1 MSAELPSSELTDGH
15 KLLLKR
21 LGVSIDAGTLRL
33 ALTHRSYA
41 YENGGIPTNER
52 LEFLGD
58 SILGFSVTDALYR
71 DNPLLPE
78 GELAKRRSAVVSTR
92 ALASIG
98 RDLGI
103 GEFIYLGQG
112 ERLTKGRN
120 KSSILADTMEALIGA
135 TYLTHGIEVARQ
147 MVMRLI
153 GPLLTDAEAL
163 GAGTDWKTNIQEIA
177 ASRRLGTVAYNI
189 TGTGPD
195 HNRTF
200 AAELVIGGT
209 YFGAGTGP
217 SKKEAERAAAAAG
230 WVELKKRFGE
240 NALAHAAVL
249 GAGVGAG
256 VAVGAGPDAGAGAS
270 ASGTSD
276 GGAVASPAPRSA
288 SGSAAS
294 SASGSAA
301 AID

>member
-1 MSAELPSSELTDGH
+1 MSAELPSPKLTDGQI
-15 KLLLKR
+15 LLMKR
-21 LGVSIDAGTLRL
+21 LGVTIDAGTLRL

-71 DNPLLPE
+71 DNPSLPE

-92 ALASIG
+92 ALASIARG
-98 RDLGI
+98 LGV

-120 KSSILADTMEALIGA
+120 KDSILADTMEALFGA
-135 TYLTHGIEVARQ
+135 TYLTHGIETARQ
-147 MVMRLI
+147 LVMRLV
-153 GPLLTDAEAL
+153 GPLLADSAVL

-177 ASRRLGTVAYNI
+177 SVRSLGTIAYDI

-200 AAELVIGGT
+200 SAVLLIGGT
-209 YFGAGTGP
+209 EYGTGTGP
-217 SKKEAERAAAAAG
+217 SKKEAERSAASAG
-230 WVELKKRFGE
+230 WQELQKRFGE
-240 NALAHAAVL
+240 NPFAQTSAA
-249 GAGVGAG
+249 GKH
-256 VAVGAGPDAGAGAS
+256 DAGATSGGTPARAAS
-270 ASGTSD
+270 A
-276 GGAVASPAPRSA
+276 P
-288 SGSAAS
+288 AAS
-294 SASGSAA
+294 AE
-301 AID
+301 